1 MGSIISQVIFHF
13 VIILILVV
21 DGSTVESSLG
31 LSRQVFADVTS
42 NKLSREYDGTW
53 GLWSYHGVAEESH
66 ATKTQFV
73 FNADLVSETD
83 GHHQDIASM
92 VYPAL
97 GLASDQ
103 DPAYQ
108 EYLLLQAKVL
118 GIDGLLIEW
127 GYRGHSSDNALQSY
141 LQLAK
146 KHSNMKIGVNWC
158 DHWLMSTMTNKTET
172 EIVKT
177 FHENLQYLISTAFVQ
192 GPSLTPFFD
201 NHPVI
206 FLFGGGLTPKLFK
219 EIISLPLDLPKSLS
233 GLPVWIGSYLNFASS
248 ESLREEWKGLI
259 NGTFGWSPYVLKPT
273 PPSLQSWD
281 FYGDLSDVLAYQ
293 KNVTS
298 FGNQCLSDGDCL
310 IWCGSV
316 SPGFDNRGCAGWGR
330 ELRLIPRQDLET
342 HKRSTYDAQWDYYI
356 QGNISTNTIIIPTM
370 NDFPESTPIVALNDS
385 NFSLKSTSLHI
396 KAWKNL
402 KADDKGIYLPQEWY
416 RLQKAIQY
424 YGLTPGVNVSSLFAY
439 LNTAGQ
445 AIDNQDYTTAS
456 DELQTCRSQLESL
469 ISHLHSNNM
478 TIHVPSPSM
487 SPSIPPMMM
496 NGSYVINGTA
506 GLYLTLDSDTSKILV
521 NSNYKGLLHFWYLP
535 LNSSLN
541 YLKVFSPTKRKDAA
555 FKEDKI
561 FLSRRNTHLP
571 NVPNQTVTNLL
582 TIVGDFAEVCSL
594 VTNSSSGT
602 WHKATVEMYK
612 INQSWEHAGPYK
624 SDLHF
629 ESLGAYLVQNIS
641 LEFQVISS

>member
-370 NDFPESTPIVALNDS
+370 NDFP
-385 NFSLKSTSLHI
+385 
-396 KAWKNL
+396 
-402 KADDKGIYLPQEWY
+402 
-416 RLQKAIQY
+416 
-424 YGLTPGVNVSSLFAY
+424 VSSLFAY